1 MISFYDFSFIPYI
14 MRIRFI
20 REFLTKKFYEKM
32 DEAINYSPKKH
43 MKLKKRSQKTL
54 AEGL

>member
-1 MISFYDFSFIPYI
+1 

-32 DEAINYSPKKH
+32 DEAVNYSPKKH
-43 MKLKKRSQKTL
+43 MELKKRSQKTL